1 MPGKAI
7 GISMLSGYAGTQS
20 RTADAIIQNRIAKS
34 NISFGHAV
42 VLTDDN
48 KWDNIVEDT
57 TAEQI
62 AGIAVREVVQANTF
76 DPQSNPDYMAETPCD
91 VMVRGNCTVK
101 CQRGTPKPGDAVYVR
116 VKANTI
122 YHDAVVGG
130 LEAAADTTDT
140 ADTAN
145 TVQVT
150 NIEWT
155 TGVMDAN
162 RMTEITIK
170 TRAKG

>member
-42 VLTDDN
+42 VLTNDN
-48 KWDNIVEDT
+48 KWDNVVENT
-57 TAEQI
+57 TAAQI

-101 CQRGTPKPGDAVYVR
+101 CQRGTPKSGDAVYVR
-116 VKANTI
+116 VKANVT
-122 YHDAVVGG
+122 YQDAVVGG
-130 LEAAADTTDT
+130 LEAT
-140 ADTAN
+140 ADDAN
-145 TVQVT
+145 TVKVT

-162 RMTEITIK
+162 GMTEITIK

>member
-7 GISMLSGYAGTQS
+7 GISLLSGYAGTQS
-20 RTADAIIQNRIAKS
+20 RTADAIIQNRVAKNNIA
-34 NISFGHAV
+34 FGHAV
-42 VLTDDN
+42 VLTNDN
-48 KWDNIVEDT
+48 KWDNVVEGM
-57 TAEQI
+57 TAAQI
-62 AGIAVREVVQANTF
+62 AGIAVRGVVQANTF

-101 CQRGTPKPGDAVYVR
+101 CQRGTPKSGDAVYVR
-116 VKANTI
+116 VKENVA
-122 YHDAVVGG
+122 YQDAVVGG
-130 LEAAADTTDT
+130 LEAT
-140 ADTAN
+140 ADVGN